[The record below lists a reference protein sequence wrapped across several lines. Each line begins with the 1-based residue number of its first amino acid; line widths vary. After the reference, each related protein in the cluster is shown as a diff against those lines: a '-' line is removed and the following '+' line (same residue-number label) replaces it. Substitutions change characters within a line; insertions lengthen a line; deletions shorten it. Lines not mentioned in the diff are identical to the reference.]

1 MPLVAERVVIALDG
15 MGGDNAP
22 KEPVRAAILGAR
34 DGVKILLVGDADTLH
49 AELARHDRGDADI
62 EVVHAS
68 DVVSSGEDGAK
79 AVRAKPES
87 SLVVATKLVAEG
99 RASGVISPGNTG
111 ASLAAATLHL
121 RRLPGV
127 IRPAIAVVM
136 PTAKGPV
143 TLLDAGANAE
153 CKPEYLVQFAL
164 MGRLLARDVL
174 QIAAPR
180 VGLLSIGEE
189 DGKGTEMVQTV
200 NRHLQGS
207 EGFIGNVEGRD
218 IPSGNVDVVVT
229 DGFTGNVALK
239 LYEGAGSVLFR
250 AVRDG
255 LRSSLRG
262 KIGGLIAKPV
272 FGELR
277 TKFNADTYGGAYL
290 LGVRGLMIITHGN
303 ATGEAMRNAIV
314 MGARGARE
322 DLVGRVQAGLAPR

>member
-1 MPLVAERVVIALDG
+1 MADNVVLALDG

-22 KEPVRAAILGAR
+22 VEPVRAAILGAR
-34 DGVKILLVGDADTLH
+34 DGVKILLVGDEATLR
-49 AELARHDRGDADI
+49 AELARHDTSGADI
-62 EVVHAS
+62 EVVHAP

-87 SLVVATKLVAEG
+87 SLVVATKLVADG
-99 RASGVISPGNTG
+99 HAAGVISPGNSG

-127 IRPAIAVVM
+127 IRPAIAVVL
-136 PTAKGPV
+136 PSASGPV

-174 QIAAPR
+174 QIRSPR

-200 NRHLQGS
+200 NQMLQGS

-218 IPSGNVDVVVT
+218 IPQGSVDVVVT

-239 LYEGAGSVLFR
+239 LYEGSGAVLFR
-250 AVRDG
+250 AIRDG
-255 LRSSLRG
+255 LQSSIRG

-272 FGELR
+272 FMRLR

-303 ATGEAMRNAIV
+303 ASGEAMRNAIV

-322 DLVGRVQAGLAPR
+322 DLVSRVQSGLAGD

>member
-1 MPLVAERVVIALDG
+1 MADDVVLALDG

-22 KEPVRAAILGAR
+22 LEPVRAAILGAR
-34 DGVKILLVGDADTLH
+34 DGVKILLVGDEAALR
-49 AELARHDRGDADI
+49 AELARHDTTGADI
-62 EVVHAS
+62 EVVHAP
-68 DVVSSGEDGAK
+68 DVVSSSEDGAK

-87 SLVVATKLVAEG
+87 SLVVATKLVADG
-99 RASGVISPGNTG
+99 RAAGVISPGNTG
-111 ASLAAATLHL
+111 ASLAAATFHL

-127 IRPAIAVVM
+127 IRPAIAAVL
-136 PTAKGPV
+136 PSARGPV

-174 QIAAPR
+174 QITAPR

-189 DGKGTEMVQTV
+189 DGKGTEMVQAV
-200 NRHLQGS
+200 NQQLQGT

-218 IPSGNVDVVVT
+218 IPQGNVDVVVT

-239 LYEGAGSVLFR
+239 LYEGSGTVLFR
-250 AVRDG
+250 AIRDG
-255 LRSSLRG
+255 LHGSTRG

-272 FGELR
+272 FARLR
-277 TKFNADTYGGAYL
+277 TKFSADTYGGAYL

-303 ATGEAMRNAIV
+303 ASGEAMRNAIV
-314 MGARGARE
+314 MGARAARE
-322 DLVGRVQAGLAPR
+322 GLVSRVQSGLAPD

>member
-1 MPLVAERVVIALDG
+1 
-15 MGGDNAP
+15 
-22 KEPVRAAILGAR
+22 
-34 DGVKILLVGDADTLH
+34 
-49 AELARHDRGDADI
+49 
-62 EVVHAS
+62 
-68 DVVSSGEDGAK
+68 
-79 AVRAKPES
+79 
-87 SLVVATKLVAEG
+87 VVATKLVADG
-99 RASGVISPGNTG
+99 RAAGVISPGNSG

-127 IRPAIAVVM
+127 IRPAIAVVL
-136 PTAKGPV
+136 PSASGPV

-174 QIAAPR
+174 QIRSPR

-200 NRHLQGS
+200 NRMLQGS

-218 IPSGNVDVVVT
+218 IPQGSVDVVVT

-239 LYEGAGSVLFR
+239 LYEGSGAVLFR

-255 LRSSLRG
+255 LQSSIRG
-262 KIGGLIAKPV
+262 KIGGLIAKPA
-272 FGELR
+272 FIRLR

-303 ATGEAMRNAIV
+303 ASGEAMRNAIV

-322 DLVGRVQAGLAPR
+322 GLVSRVQSGLAGD